1 MESRG
6 FGQQEGTAQRS
17 GSNKE
22 WGKNFIVEVGEE
34 IEGFFFLFYL
44 FARVRSGAPR
54 PRGSIVKQ
62 TF

>member
-34 IEGFFFLFYL
+34 IEGFFFFYFICL
-44 FARVRSGAPR
+44 HAYEAGP
-54 PRGSIVKQ
+54 
-62 TF
+62 

>member
-34 IEGFFFLFYL
+34 IEGFFFSILFVCT
-44 FARVRSGAPR
+44 RTK
-54 PRGSIVKQ
+54 RGPEA
-62 TF
+62 

>member
-34 IEGFFFLFYL
+34 IEGFFFFYFICL
-44 FARVRSGAPR
+44 HAYEAG
-54 PRGSIVKQ
+54 PRGLEDP
-62 TF
+62 